1 MKFERA
7 ALSAAHLWSSP
18 FARWQGSLA
27 EVSSLDLATAVTGD
41 ALAARGFDRGRVAQI
56 VLGTTIPQP
65 GSFYAAPWIA
75 ARLGMA
81 GVGGPHIAQACATS
95 VACIVAAA
103 TAVEV
108 DRGRSSL
115 VVIADRT
122 SNGPVLVYPRARAM
136 GGSPVVENWV
146 LDNFAADPWTSES
159 MVATAEAVARG
170 AGVSRQAIDDATLLR
185 YQQYQRALADDRAF
199 QRRTLQPV
207 AIGEGRR
214 RIVVESDEGIHATTA
229 EGLRALSPVLEG
241 GVVTFGSQTHPADG
255 SAGCV
260 VVDVDDARSL
270 AGGAGVVRL
279 LAAGF
284 ARADKARMP
293 KAATTAAQNALRAAG
308 LSWSDVA
315 VVNTHNPF
323 AVNDLWFVQ
332 QTGFALERIN
342 PYGCSLVYGHPQ
354 APTGMRGIVEL
365 VEALRREGGGVG
377 VFTGCAAG
385 DTGAALVLRVDQ
397 A

>member
-1 MKFERA
+1 MKFQRA

-27 EVSSLDLATAVTGD
+27 DVSSLDLAVAVTGD
-41 ALAARGFDRGRVAQI
+41 ALAARDFDRGRIAQI
-56 VLGTTIPQP
+56 VLGTTIPQQ
-65 GSFYAAPWIA
+65 GAFYAAPWIA

-81 GVGGPHIAQACATS
+81 GIGGPHIAQACATS

-108 DRGRSSL
+108 EQGRSSL
-115 VVIADRT
+115 VVAADRT
-122 SNGPVLVYPRARAM
+122 SNGPLLVYPRARSM
-136 GGSPVVENWV
+136 GGSPAHENWV
-146 LDNFAADPWTSES
+146 LDNFAADPNTGES
-159 MVATAEAVARG
+159 MVATAEAVAREG
-170 AGVSRQAIDDATLLR
+170 GMSRQAIDELTLLR
-185 YQQYQRALADDRAF
+185 YRQYERALADDRAF

-207 AIGEGRR
+207 TVGEGRR
-214 RIVVESDEGIHATTA
+214 RIVVETDEGIHSTSA
-229 EGLRALSPVLEG
+229 EGLRGLKAVQEG

-255 SAGCV
+255 AAGCV
-260 VVDVDDARSL
+260 VADADDARSL

-284 ARADKARMP
+284 ARAVKARMP
-293 KAATTAAQNALRAAG
+293 KAATTAAQNALRDAG
-308 LSWSDVA
+308 LAWGDVA
-315 VVNTHNPF
+315 IVNTHNPF
-323 AVNDLWFVQ
+323 AVNDLWFAQ
-332 QTGFALERIN
+332 QTGFALERMN

-354 APTGMRGIVEL
+354 GPTGMRGIVEL

-385 DTGAALVLRVDQ
+385 DTGAALVLRVD
-397 A
+397 